1 MTITRKELIT
11 KCYIDFQNEITD
23 EDIKKLFPDLE
34 DLDITDIV
42 IFLEF
47 FQDLSQIKGTIV
59 ELARLYGLVVDNV
72 KLDSVLPV
80 IEKFLKQYFEIKKL

>member
-47 FQDLSQIKGTIV
+47 FQDLSQIKGTII
-59 ELARLYGLVVDNV
+59 ELARLYG
-72 KLDSVLPV
+72 
-80 IEKFLKQYFEIKKL
+80 